1 MLFQQYLRRLEY
13 KHILEFQVWF
23 LKMAFKGKLPHSL
36 QKLFSEIEK
45 VKANSANK
53 ELSAV
58 QEEAI
63 ELFKA
68 QIALVILYYQAYQVI
83 HEFLF
88 NVEPQFKTLPILE
101 DLKKGPEFFYNKHQG
116 VIDKGIEEIEKLKE
130 DKINRLKNEIGKLK
144 Q

>member
-1 MLFQQYLRRLEY
+1 MRFQQYLRRLEY

-101 DLKKGPEFFYNKHQG
+101 DLKKGPEFFYNKHQSD
-116 VIDKGIEEIEKLKE
+116 IEQGIEEIEKFKE
-130 DKINRLKNEIGKLK
+130 DKINRLKNEITKLK